1 MHWVKQDKSLDI
13 QEEATEIS
21 QTGERTPKQWISVQY
36 YSYSTNSQQ
45 QSPPHSITERTPQ
58 LRRSPMRKRLAT
70 MGKKNSLLTERDVQQ
85 NQDPGEAGSHVI
97 WIYHI
102 YYIKL

>member
-45 QSPPHSITERTPQ
+45 QSPPHSITERTPPIKAIPYEET
-58 LRRSPMRKRLAT
+58 LGNNGKEKLTFNRKRRPTEPGSGRGRISCHLDI
-70 MGKKNSLLTERDVQQ
+70 SYLL
-85 NQDPGEAGSHVI
+85 
-97 WIYHI
+97 Y
-102 YYIKL
+102 